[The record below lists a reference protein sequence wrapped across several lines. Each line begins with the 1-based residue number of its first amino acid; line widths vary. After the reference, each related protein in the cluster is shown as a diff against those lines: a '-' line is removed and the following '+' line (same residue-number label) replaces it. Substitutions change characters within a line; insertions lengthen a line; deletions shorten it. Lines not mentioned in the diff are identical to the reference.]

1 MPTYAVPGK
10 IGDIPWGN
18 MAVAMGISFT
28 FWYVFGYF
36 MGGSRIAPALIGAT
50 ISGIRAAV
58 QPAGPWGT
66 LPDNL
71 GVVTTAS
78 PYYATGRQGW
88 NFMSMA
94 VSAGVTF
101 VAWWIAAYFLIRGS
115 AWKYATTA
123 ALVAAVGGLFNT
135 SGPFTGAR

>member
-10 IGDIPWGN
+10 LGEVPWGN

-28 FWYVFGYF
+28 FWYIFGYF
-36 MGGSRIAPALIGAT
+36 MGGSRIAPALIGAR

-58 QPAGPWGT
+58 SPAGPWGS

-71 GVVTTAS
+71 GVISAEGYAS
-78 PYYATGRQGW
+78 GGGQSF

-101 VAWWIAAYFLIRGS
+101 VFWWVAAYFLVSGS

-135 SGPFTGAR
+135 SGPFTS

>member
-1 MPTYAVPGK
+1 MPTYAAPGS
-10 IGDIPWGN
+10 IAEIPWGN
-18 MAVAMGISFT
+18 IAVAMGISFT
-28 FWYVFGYF
+28 FWYVLGFI
-36 MGGSRIAPALIGAT
+36 MGGSRLAPALIGAT

-58 QPAGPWGT
+58 QPSGPWGT

-71 GVVTTAS
+71 GVVSSES
-78 PYYATGRQGW
+78 PYYGSGRQGW

-101 VAWWIAAYFLIRGS
+101 VFWWVAAYFLVRGS

-135 SGPFTGAR
+135 SGPFTS